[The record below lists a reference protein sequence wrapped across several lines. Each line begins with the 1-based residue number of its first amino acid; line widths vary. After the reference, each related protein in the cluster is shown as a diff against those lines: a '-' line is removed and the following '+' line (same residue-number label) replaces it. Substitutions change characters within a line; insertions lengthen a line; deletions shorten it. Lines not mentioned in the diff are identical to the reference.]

1 MPAPPGD
8 GGERARSLLFRGTAV
23 SAPDPCSSRMEREQW
38 ERAARG
44 WGRHADRVRA
54 WGMPVAA
61 WMIEHLELQPGER
74 VLELAAGPGDVGF
87 MAAELISPG
96 GVLISSDASEA
107 MLEVARERAARQRVE
122 GVEFRQLQLEW
133 IDLET
138 ASVDAILCRWG
149 LMLCS
154 DPAAAAQECR
164 RVLRPGGRIA
174 LAVWDQPEANPWA
187 TVPRAALEDI
197 GAAPATDPGAPGPF
211 ALSAPGRLEQVLLD
225 AGFLE
230 PLVERVAVE
239 RRYRDLDQY
248 VQESLELSPL
258 LQDAWGRLD
267 QRQQAQLLERMRK
280 HARPYLRADGS
291 LLLPGRSICALAHA

>member
-1 MPAPPGD
+1 
-8 GGERARSLLFRGTAV
+8 V
-23 SAPDPCSSRMEREQW
+23 SARDPGSSPAGEREQW
-38 ERAARG
+38 DRAARG
-44 WGRHADRVRA
+44 WGRRADHVRT

-61 WMIEHLELQPGER
+61 WMIEHLALQPGER

-87 MAAELISPG
+87 MAAELIAPG

-107 MLEVARERAARQRVE
+107 MLKIARERAARQGVA
-122 GVEFRQLQLEW
+122 GVEFKRLLLEW

-174 LAVWDQPEANPWA
+174 LAVWDQPELNPWA

-197 GAAPATDPGAPGPF
+197 GAAPAVDPNAPGPF
-211 ALSAPGRLEQVLLD
+211 ALSAPGALERLLAD

-230 PLVERVAVE
+230 PRIEGVRVE
-239 RRYRDLDQY
+239 RRYGDLEDY
-248 VQESLELSPL
+248 LDESLELSPM
-258 LQDAWGRLD
+258 LQDIWGQLSD
-267 QRQQAQLLERMRK
+267 RQQSRLLERMRER
-280 HARPYLRADGS
+280 ARPYLCPDGS
-291 LLLPGRSICALAHA
+291 LLLPGLSICALAFA